1 VQWWPEVQLNG
12 LQCQDSLTASL
23 VTSSTYLF
31 LIVFK
36 EPATLSRD
44 NLVNRNRRQSTATSS
59 AVDGPSRNEFDDE
72 IPPKINGTLSFA
84 PADENLRVVYGD
96 NEPQPQPSRY
106 AVKVRQSP
114 DMPEP

>member
-1 VQWWPEVQLNG
+1 MVQWWPEVQLNG

-36 EPATLSRD
+36 EPAKLSRD

-84 PADENLRVVYGD
+84 PADENLHVGYGD
-96 NEPQPQPSRY
+96 NEPQRPQPS
-106 AVKVRQSP
+106 SNLNF
-114 DMPEP
+114 EP